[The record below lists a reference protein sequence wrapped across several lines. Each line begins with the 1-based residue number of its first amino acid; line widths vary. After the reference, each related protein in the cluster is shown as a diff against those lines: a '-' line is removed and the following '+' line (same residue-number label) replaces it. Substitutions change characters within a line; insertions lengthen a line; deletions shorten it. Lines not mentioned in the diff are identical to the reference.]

1 MTTRALLFAST
12 AFALLAG
19 CGEAQETDAASAPA
33 AEEAAPVQTAQAEDV
48 AAPAAEAPAAAAP
61 EETRPPNAAGQ
72 APVSPDQT
80 RAPVPA
86 ETAEW
91 RVETVAEGLAN
102 IWAFEFLPDGDM
114 LVTERGGT
122 MRIVGADGAVGEP
135 IANVPEVTTG
145 AQAGLLDVALAP
157 DFETSRMIYF
167 SFSEPREGGS
177 STSVARAVLSEDGAA
192 LENVEVIFQADV
204 APMAFH
210 YGSRIVFAPDGE
222 TLFVTLGERFAAP
235 AREQAATP
243 NTYLGKVVRMNLDGS
258 VPADNPFANG
268 GGEPLVW
275 SYGHR
280 NPQGATLS
288 PDGELWTIEHGP
300 QGGDEL
306 NRPEPGKN
314 YGWPFVVY
322 GQDYSGEPMYEGLTQ
337 QEGVEQP
344 VYFWDPVIAP
354 SGMEFYTGDL
364 FPEWQGDLF
373 IGGMASQKVVRLAM
387 ENGRVTGE
395 EWLPM
400 DGHRIRDVQQGPDGA
415 LYLATDDDPAVILRV
430 VPE

>member
-1 MTTRALLFAST
+1 MRALLFATT
-12 AFALLAG
+12 AVVLLAG
-19 CGEAQETDAASAPA
+19 CGEAQQADTEAAPA
-33 AEEAAPVQTAQAEDV
+33 EQTELAQAEEAA
-48 AAPAAEAPAAAAP
+48 APAPAGAGAPA
-61 EETRPPNAAGQ
+61 ETREPNATGQ
-72 APVSPDQT
+72 VPVSPDQA

-86 ETAEW
+86 TTAAW
-91 RVETVAEGLAN
+91 RVEEVASGLAN
-102 IWAFEFLPDGDM
+102 IWAFEFLPDGAM

-122 MRIVGADGAVGEP
+122 MRIVGQDGTVGEP
-135 IANVPEVTTG
+135 ISGLPEIFVG
-145 AQAGLLDVALAP
+145 GQAGLLDVALAP
-157 DFETSRMIYF
+157 DFATSNRIF
-167 SFSEPREGGS
+167 FAFSEPRDDASG
-177 STSVARAVLSEDGAA
+177 TSVASATLNADRTA
-192 LENVEVIFQADV
+192 LEDVEVIFQADSG
-204 APMAFH
+204 PMPLH
-210 YGSRIVFAPDGE
+210 YGSRIAFAPDGQ
-222 TLFVTLGERFAAP
+222 TMFVTLGERFAPP
-235 AREQAATP
+235 AREQAPTP
-243 NTYLGKVVRMNLDGS
+243 NTYLGKVIRMNLDGS
-258 VPADNPFANG
+258 VPADNPFADG

-280 NPQGATLS
+280 NPQGATIS
-288 PDGELWTIEHGP
+288 PDGVLWTTEHGP

-306 NRPEPGKN
+306 NHPEAGKN

-322 GQDYSGEPMYEGLTQ
+322 GEDYSGDPMYENVQQ

-373 IGGMASQKVVRLAM
+373 IGGMSSQKLVRLTM

-400 DGHRIRDVQQGPDGA
+400 DMHRIRDVQQGPDGA